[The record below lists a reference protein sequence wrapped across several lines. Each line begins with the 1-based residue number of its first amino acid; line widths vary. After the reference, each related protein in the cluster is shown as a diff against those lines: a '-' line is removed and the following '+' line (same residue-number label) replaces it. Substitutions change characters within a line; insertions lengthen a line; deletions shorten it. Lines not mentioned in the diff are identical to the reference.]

1 MNNLAQLLLTI
12 VIITLTLLLV
22 LVAIQ
27 AMHVLVEVRLMFKK
41 VNDILGADKNITE
54 AASQI
59 RRFFKRGGNSLKK

>member
-22 LVAIQ
+22 PVAIQ
-27 AMHVLVEVRLMFKK
+27 AISILIEIRRMFKK
-41 VNDILGADKNITE
+41 VNEILGADKNITE

-59 RRFFKRGGNSLKK
+59 RRFFKRGGKHLT